1 MPEQPPVLNTPFRF
15 PKFNPG
21 VTLTSAPFRP
31 SAQVVGDPRNVV
43 KQLDPAAFLPPP
55 PVAAPTIAKPT
66 REQMMQQLYGMP
78 GDNRFGGGRS
88 NGYTT
93 SGGANYGM
101 RSSSYGSLAG
111 GAGGKRGL
119 W

>member
-1 MPEQPPVLNTPFRF
+1 
-15 PKFNPG
+15 
-21 VTLTSAPFRP
+21 
-31 SAQVVGDPRNVV
+31 
-43 KQLDPAAFLPPP
+43 
-55 PVAAPTIAKPT
+55 
-66 REQMMQQLYGMP
+66 MMQQLYGMP